1 MEQKINCITKLKT
14 LYPQMTDSEKK
25 IADYILSHPEEVY
38 KINIHDLARI
48 NEVSLPT
55 VFRFAQTLGFEGF
68 KDFKV
73 ELIKDMAIGLN
84 MSVENTDYSSI
95 ESITRSI
102 FEQDI
107 NNLRETIDLIDYD
120 NLEKAVNLIINS
132 KRILFFA
139 VSTSLS
145 VAFDSY
151 SKFLR
156 AGFASYYASDS
167 YSQRVYSTQCTGDD
181 VGIGISFSG
190 ESAEVVECLK
200 NARENKAK
208 TICVTTFMRSS
219 ITKQADISLLTVPIK
234 YQYQKIDIPSKMSQH
249 ALLDALYLNV
259 VLKMGKSAAKYI
271 SKSEK
276 ELAKKIQKNS

>member
-25 IADYILSHPEEVY
+25 IADYILNHPEEVY
-38 KINIHDLARI
+38 KINIHDLAKI

-55 VFRFAQTLGFEGF
+55 VFRFAQTLGFDGF

-73 ELIKDMAIGLN
+73 ELIKDLAIGLN
-84 MSVENTDYSSI
+84 MSVENTDYSGT

-107 NNLRETIDLIDYD
+107 NNLRETLGLIDYV
-120 NLEKAVNLIINS
+120 NLEKAVNLIISS

-139 VSTSLS
+139 VSSSLS
-145 VAFDSY
+145 VAFDAY

-156 AGFASYYASDS
+156 AGFPCYYASDS
-167 YSQRVYSTQCTGDD
+167 YSQRVYSTQCTSDD
-181 VGIGISFSG
+181 TAIGISFSG
-190 ESAEVVECLK
+190 ESAEVVECMK
-200 NARENKAK
+200 NAGENNAK

-219 ITKQADISLLTVPIK
+219 ITKYADISLLTVPIK
-234 YQYQKIDIPSKMSQH
+234 YQYQKIDIPSRMSQL

-259 VLKMGKSAAKYI
+259 VLKKGKSAARHI
-271 SKSEK
+271 SKSEE
-276 ELAKKIQKNS
+276 ELAKNIEKNS